1 MTFRPNTKLDTD
13 AGDEIELTNE
23 SPTACCQVF
32 NGNRTLKTSIN
43 TEVFD
48 ALRWGQ
54 RAGVEL
60 LGCGLRR
67 TSGPNLPTGLSF
79 NCGMLAP

>member
-1 MTFRPNTKLDTD
+1 
-13 AGDEIELTNE
+13 
-23 SPTACCQVF
+23 VF
-32 NGNRTLKTSIN
+32 DGNCRLKTSIN

-48 ALRWGQ
+48 ALRLGQ
-54 RAGVEL
+54 RAGVGL